1 MKTLIITISLILGIQ
16 TIYGRGI
23 QQLDT
28 IYANER
34 MNVALFFPTDI
45 RQGIVGSKEFV
56 FTYNRELG
64 QPLGLLKATKGEPSN
79 LLVITTDG
87 KVYSY
92 IIKYADV
99 LTELN
104 RFISVNSSIGDEH
117 GREKEVVLDTVQP
130 VARSAKP
137 KIRDTSFLEKS
148 CKSLLKRPKRMNVI
162 KRKKG
167 LSLSVKS
174 KVYYEDLVFLQFEVK
189 NSSGID
195 FDIDRLDAAVVS
207 GNGKRKASFQLVEL
221 EPIYVHKMPNKI
233 RNGVTA
239 RFVYVLP
246 KYVLGD
252 NEKLEISLKELNG
265 NREVLLKGKL

>member
-16 TIYGRGI
+16 TIYGRELKK
-23 QQLDT
+23 LDT

-64 QPLGLLKATKGEPSN
+64 QPLGLLKASKGEPSN

-104 RFISVNSSIGDEH
+104 RFISVNNSIGDEH
-117 GREKEVVLDTVQP
+117 SREKEVVLDTVQP
-130 VARSAKP
+130 AVNRVKP
-137 KIRDTSFLEKS
+137 KVHDTSFLEKS
-148 CKSLLKRPKRMNVI
+148 CKSLLERPERMNVV
-162 KRKKG
+162 KRQKG
-167 LSLSVKS
+167 LSLSIKNR
-174 KVYYEDLVFLQFEVK
+174 VYYENLVFLQFEVK

-221 EPIYVHKMPNKI
+221 EPIYVYKMPDKI
-233 RNGVTA
+233 RNGGST

-246 KYVLGD
+246 KYVLSD
-252 NEKLEISLKELNG
+252 NEKLKISLKELNG